1 MAKLLVLSVL
11 SHQALWLAQAAIC
24 LPFVVSAL
32 MKSVNREAALKEMA
46 AGGLPRS
53 TTLLGTVVL
62 VQAAAVLLILTGL
75 SPVGG
80 ALLLIGF
87 MTVATVKYHAF
98 WLVRGA
104 PRLVKVNHF
113 AENVALIG
121 ALVLIA
127 LIGVQP

>member
-1 MAKLLVLSVL
+1 VAKLLVLSVP

-32 MKSVNREAALKEMA
+32 VKSVNREAALKEMA
-46 AGGLPRS
+46 AGALPRS

-62 VQAAAVLLILTGL
+62 VQAAAVL
-75 SPVGG
+75 
-80 ALLLIGF
+80 
-87 MTVATVKYHAF
+87 VKYRAF

-127 LIGVQP
+127 LTGVQQ